1 MEQLQ
6 KAAKVAFASE
16 YTFYLN
22 AHFFHW
28 NVEGPDFSQLH
39 ELFGNV
45 YEEVYK
51 SLDGFA
57 ERIRAIGAYAPG
69 SYSRFSMLSRIEDE
83 TQVPRAEVMVQQLLQ
98 DSDNMVIILKRV
110 YDVAEAAGEHG
121 FSNFLAERMDA
132 HRKHSWQ
139 LRATT
144 K

>member
-1 MEQLQ
+1 MEKLQ
-6 KAAKVAFASE
+6 QAAKIAFASE